1 MEIRTKRVYESPA
14 ANDGY
19 RVLVDRVWPRGRTKE
34 DVRADRW
41 LKTLAPSTRL
51 RKWFSHDPDKWEEF
65 KQHYFEELRE
75 QRDLIEQ
82 MTEEAGQG
90 PITLLYSAR
99 DTEHNQAVALREYLT
114 REFIETD

>member
-1 MEIRTKRVYESPA
+1 MEIRIKRVYESPA
-14 ANDGY
+14 TNDGY

-34 DVRADRW
+34 EVQADRW

-51 RKWFSHDPDKWEEF
+51 RKWFNHDSDKWEAF
-65 KQHYFEELRE
+65 KHHYFEELRG
-75 QRDLIEQ
+75 QQDAIEQ
-82 MTEEAGQG
+82 LTQEAGQG

-114 REFIETD
+114 REFIENH